1 MNQIKKA
8 MAAILAIII
17 IAGMF
22 TSPVYSSEPEIEL
35 KAETAVL
42 IEAETGTVLYAKAA
56 DKPMAPASLTKIM
69 TLLLAM
75 EELERG
81 RVEWDTPITASQ
93 RAWETGGST
102 MFLNIGQSAAFRQM
116 IQGIAIV
123 SANDACVAVAEH
135 LLGSEAAFVQQMN
148 RRAAELGLKN
158 TNFTNTHGLHHP
170 DQYMSALDAAK
181 LAAYFIKTQPEAA
194 AYQSEREFTFNE
206 IRQFNRNPLLGAF
219 PGADGVKTGNT
230 PEAGMLLVAS
240 SMQEGMRLV
249 SVVMNTASDQERKE
263 DSEVLLSYGFRNY
276 ELVTLHETGA
286 IAAFAAVNRGR
297 IRELPLAAR
306 QPVAAVAPRGDENH
320 AFTERLILSNPVEA
334 PVEAG
339 ELIGNLQMIGPDGRV
354 ASETELFAA
363 EAVERLG
370 FFRHLLRLAGDF
382 LAGLWRQARGEQ

>member
-93 RAWETGGST
+93 RTWETGGST
-102 MFLNIGQSAAFRQM
+102 MFLNIGQSATFRQM

-170 DQYMSALDAAK
+170 DQYMSALDAAN

-219 PGADGVKTGNT
+219 PGADGVKTGST

-297 IRELPLAAR
+297 IRELPLVAR

-354 ASETELFAA
+354 VSETELFAA

-370 FFRHLLRLAGDF
+370 FFRHLLRLAGNF

>member
-1 MNQIKKA
+1 LKQLKKA
-8 MAAILAIII
+8 MSTILAIFI

-22 TSPVYSSEPEIEL
+22 TSPVYSSEPEPEL

-75 EELERG
+75 EELKRG
-81 RVEWDTPITASQ
+81 RVEWDTPIAASQ

-102 MFLNIGQSAAFRQM
+102 MFLNIGQTATFRQM

-135 LLGSEAAFVQQMN
+135 LFGSEDAFVQQMN
-148 RRAAELGLKN
+148 RRAADLGLEN

-219 PGADGVKTGNT
+219 PGADGVKTGST
-230 PEAGMLLVAS
+230 PEAGMCLVAS
-240 SMQEGMRLV
+240 SIQEGMRLV

-276 ELVTLHETGA
+276 ELVTIHEAGA

-297 IRELPLAAR
+297 IRELPLVAR
-306 QPVAAVAPRGDENH
+306 QPVAAVAPRGNENYT
-320 AFTERLILSNPVEA
+320 FTEQLILANPVEA

-339 ELIGNLQMIGPDGRV
+339 EPIGTLQMIGPDGRV
-354 ASETELFAA
+354 VSEVELFAA
-363 EAVERLG
+363 EEVERLG
-370 FFRHLLRLAGDF
+370 FFRHLFRLAGDF
-382 LAGLWRQARGEQ
+382 FAGLWRQVRS